1 MLELESKLLR
11 PCDVGND
18 GICAGAVTPPE
29 RFALARGVG
38 AADPT
43 ALASLRRGID
53 GAGGGGTAAERG
65 AKRVFKV
72 SVTFPDERKN
82 IARGARGRAT

>member
-1 MLELESKLLR
+1 VLELESKLLR
-11 PCDVGND
+11 PWDND
-18 GICAGAVTPPE
+18 GICAGAVTPPPE

-38 AADPT
+38 AAEPT

-65 AKRVFKV
+65 AERVFKV